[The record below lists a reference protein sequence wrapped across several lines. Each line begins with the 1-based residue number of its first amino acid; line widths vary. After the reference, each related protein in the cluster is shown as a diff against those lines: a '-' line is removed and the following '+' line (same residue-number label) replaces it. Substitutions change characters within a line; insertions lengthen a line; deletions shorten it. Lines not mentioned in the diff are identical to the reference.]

1 MIMQIAYSQG
11 DDTMEIFSCGTNF
24 PHTKGEFC
32 MKTIRDSFFI
42 SCFSTSFLYESDGR
56 MLTGNVGDILIM
68 PPGTVIY
75 HGPKNENE
83 QFINDWIYLD
93 GSDFRDL
100 LARYPLPEKTAF
112 QISDPILLKNCI
124 AQIEEE
130 LLLKHIGYQEV
141 ISSCLTQTIIRLHRL
156 YEQQLHSG
164 SPMLRIEAVREA
176 FLRHPEK
183 NWSLQDMA
191 ELCEY
196 SVSRFCSLYCQRF
209 GCSPKADLLEHRLN
223 LAKQLLC
230 YTECTITEISERCGF
245 HSIYY
250 FSKYFKENE
259 GCTPSEYARNFKTI
273 SK

>member
-1 MIMQIAYSQG
+1 MQIAYSQG

-124 AQIEEE
+124 
-130 LLLKHIGYQEV
+130 HNY
-141 ISSCLTQTIIRLHRL
+141 
-156 YEQQLHSG
+156 
-164 SPMLRIEAVREA
+164 
-176 FLRHPEK
+176 F
-183 NWSLQDMA
+183 
-191 ELCEY
+191 
-196 SVSRFCSLYCQRF
+196 VS
-209 GCSPKADLLEHRLN
+209 
-223 LAKQLLC
+223 
-230 YTECTITEISERCGF
+230 
-245 HSIYY
+245 
-250 FSKYFKENE
+250 
-259 GCTPSEYARNFKTI
+259 
-273 SK
+273 